1 MPKIYQ
7 RLGFGTAGLTSMK
20 SYGSVMRLLDAAYDS
35 GITHFDTAPLYGQ
48 GYTEELVGRFLK
60 NKRERLTITTKFGL
74 GVPKQLMLPAFMA
87 LPLNYY
93 RKALN
98 KSPSGQQMVSGP
110 PSQSSLPYRSIKA
123 EDVRNSFEISL
134 KRLRTDYLD
143 YYFLHEGIPDFL
155 DIEAMEFLLD
165 RKQKGYIRFLGIA
178 TGSQNILGLKQENI
192 ACWDV
197 LQYEAGEN
205 GKLLREQFSGKQHF
219 VHSCLKNIP
228 KTGVS
233 QAGDE
238 LTGGYQLAA
247 SAKESGNSKVIFS
260 TRRLQVLKHNLEGF
274 TTGMQMP

>member
-1 MPKIYQ
+1 
-7 RLGFGTAGLTSMK
+7 MK
-20 SYGSVMRLLDAAYDS
+20 SYGSVMRLLNAAYDS

-74 GVPKQLMLPAFMA
+74 GFSKKLMLPAFMA
-87 LPLNYY
+87 IPLNYY

-98 KSPSGQQMVSGP
+98 KAPSGQQLVSAP
-110 PSQSSLPYRSIKA
+110 PSQSSLSHRSIKA
-123 EDVRNSFEISL
+123 EEVRNSFEISL

-155 DIEAMEFLLD
+155 ETEAMEFLLD
-165 RKQKGYIRFLGIA
+165 RKQKGHIRFLGIA
-178 TGSQNILGLKQENI
+178 TGSQNILGLKPENI

-219 VHSCLKNIP
+219 IHSCLKNIP
-228 KTGVS
+228 RIGVS
-233 QAGDE
+233 QAEGD
-238 LTGGYQLAA
+238 LTGGYQLAT
-247 SAKESGNSKVIFS
+247 SAKESENSKVIFS
-260 TRRLQVLKHNLEGF
+260 TRRLHVLKYNLEGYA
-274 TTGMQMP
+274 TGMQMP